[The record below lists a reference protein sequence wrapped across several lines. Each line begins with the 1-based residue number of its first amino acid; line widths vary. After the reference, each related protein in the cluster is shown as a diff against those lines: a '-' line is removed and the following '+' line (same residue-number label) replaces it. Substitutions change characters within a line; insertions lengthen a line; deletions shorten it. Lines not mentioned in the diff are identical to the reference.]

1 MKYAL
6 LQRTHP
12 DLDLR
17 TLRRYQDLAAGGE
30 TFRARIADYLPQ
42 HDVEPAKVWKRR
54 QAEAYYIN
62 YVARIVNFFASQLMR
77 CPPQFKSD
85 PETVDPW
92 WDARKEDADGRG
104 KPLTQVARELL
115 VRALIGRRAYLR
127 VEFPNAAD
135 LGPNATLAD
144 ADRAGARD
152 GRLVAVPTENVRHWK
167 RRRDGSFEW
176 VLEYERVEALDDFT
190 DEKPRVTETW
200 TCWYEDGTVRR
211 WQADY
216 APDRKP
222 TPSSNVQ
229 EVEAPRNPC
238 GAIPLVELELPPEL
252 HVVGLVA
259 EPQIAQFRKSN
270 ALSWSIDR
278 TCYAMPAFYLK
289 DRRKP
294 PTMGA
299 GYYLMLG
306 HDEKFDWP
314 APPAT
319 AFSVVRD
326 VTKDLVQEIHRVA
339 EQMALAVDNNQAAA
353 VGRSGD
359 SKQADA
365 KATEVVLK
373 AYGNALRDPME
384 RALDLLAI
392 GRGEATDW
400 DVAGMDVYDL
410 KDAETLTDMALASEP
425 LQIPSATHRR
435 ELLKAVSRAQL
446 PHLDEK
452 TRRTIDKE
460 IDAGVNAEDT
470 RPDSTVP
477 PPGGKTGPDSSVPPD
492 GGDGDD
498 PSIPPPPRVPREMQ

>member
-6 LQRTHP
+6 LQRVHP
-12 DLDLR
+12 DINLR
-17 TLRRYQDLAAGGE
+17 TLRRFHDLAEGGE

-42 HDVEPAKVWKRR
+42 HDIEPSKVWKRR
-54 QAEAYYIN
+54 QDEAYYIN

-77 CPPQFKSD
+77 CPPQLKSE
-85 PETVDPW
+85 PEVVDPW
-92 WDARKEDADGRG
+92 WDALKEDADGRG
-104 KPLTQVARELL
+104 KSLAQMGRELL

-127 VEFPNAAD
+127 VEFPEGAPLPA
-135 LGPNATLAD
+135 NATLAD
-144 ADRAGARD
+144 ADRAGARN
-152 GRLVAVPTENVRHWK
+152 GRLVAVPTEHVRHWK

-176 VLEYERVEALDDFT
+176 VLEHERVEELDDFA

-200 TCWYEDGTVRR
+200 TCWYADGTARR
-211 WQADY
+211 WQVEY

-222 TPSSNVQ
+222 TPSSNVP
-229 EVEAPRNPC
+229 EVDAPTNPC
-238 GAIPLVELELPPEL
+238 GAIPLVELVLPPEL
-252 HVVGLVA
+252 HVVGLIA
-259 EPQIAQFRKSN
+259 DPQIAQFRKSN

-306 HDEKFDWP
+306 AEEKFDWP

-319 AFSVVRD
+319 AFTVVRD

-392 GRGEATDW
+392 GRGEKTDW

-425 LQIPSATHRR
+425 LQIPSPTHRR

-446 PHLDEK
+446 PHLDEA
-452 TRRTIDKE
+452 TRRAIERE
-460 IDAGVNAEDT
+460 IDAGVNAEDL
-470 RPDSTVP
+470 RESTVP
-477 PPGGKTGPDSSVPPD
+477 PPPGGKNGPESSD
-492 GGDGDD
+492 GDDGDD